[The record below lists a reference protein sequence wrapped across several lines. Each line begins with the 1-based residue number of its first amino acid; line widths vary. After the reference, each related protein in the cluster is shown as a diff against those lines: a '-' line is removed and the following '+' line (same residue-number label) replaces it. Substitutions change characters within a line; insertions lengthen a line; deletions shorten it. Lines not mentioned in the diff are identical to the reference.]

1 MILGQLRLS
10 EVEVAMGVVRFGIIL
25 LAACSICLA
34 ASEGQEDEPDT
45 VAREKMVQ
53 DQIEQRG
60 IRDKAVLE
68 AMSTVPR
75 HHFVPADYRHRAYQ
89 DSPLPIGHGQTIS
102 QPYIVAAMTELVRP
116 AATMKILEIGTGSGY
131 QAAVLAQLVDKV
143 YTIEIVEPLAKGAR
157 QLLQREGYD
166 NISVRQGDGYF
177 GWEQYAPYDAI
188 VVTAAAQY
196 IPPPLLEQLKPGG
209 RMVIPVGSPFFV
221 QRLMLIEK
229 DADGEISSH
238 SVMSVRFVPFTRE

>member
-1 MILGQLRLS
+1 MNTSSPFDILRQRMVEEQLIPRGIYDPATLA
-10 EVEVAMGVVRFGIIL
+10 AMG
-25 LAACSICLA
+25 S
-34 ASEGQEDEPDT
+34 
-45 VAREKMVQ
+45 
-53 DQIEQRG
+53 
-60 IRDKAVLE
+60 
-68 AMSTVPR
+68 VPR
-75 HHFVPADYRHRAYQ
+75 HLFVEDAMQAKAYGDY
-89 DSPLPIGHGQTIS
+89 PLPISSGQTIS
-102 QPYIVAAMTELVRP
+102 QPFIVALMTQALELQGHERV
-116 AATMKILEIGTGSGY
+116 LEIGTGSGY